1 MPPRRSSARPS
12 PSSAA
17 GDSAYQLP
25 PRAVVDMIDAPP
37 TPHATVSADKRWL
50 LLLEP
55 PSFPTIAEVAAPERR
70 LAGLRIDPR
79 TGGPSRRNFLVGMTL
94 RDLHD
99 RKGLRSRP
107 ITGLPKNPRLS
118 DFTWAPDGKRIGFTT
133 TADDGAVTLWVLEL
147 ATARARRVSDR
158 RLAGAGG
165 QSYSWLPN
173 SSGVLARLVPK
184 DRGPEPTAPMAPPG
198 PIVQESVGRKAPA
211 RTYQDLLRG
220 PHDELL
226 FEHYM
231 RTQLAR
237 ISLAG
242 KVTPV
247 GRPALFGGFD
257 ASPDGKYLL
266 VSQLHRPFSYR
277 VPIDRFPAR
286 IEIWDRAGKLVRLI
300 ADLPLQ
306 EEVPVDFAAVA
317 PGPRS
322 FEWRADADAT
332 LCWVQARDG
341 GDPKRQADVRDE
353 VFCLAAPFKEK
364 QPRSLARLALRYG
377 GITWGTGKVALINE
391 WWWADRKTRTWIIQP
406 DSVTGKSGKKASA
419 EAPPV
424 LLWDRSSEDRY
435 SDPGRPVIKN
445 SGRGSHVMA
454 FAADGESVFLFGSG
468 ASDEGDRPFVDRLNL
483 NTRSSE
489 RLWRSEP
496 PYYEIPWDLLDREGT
511 TLLTRRESVAEPP
524 QYLRRDLPA
533 GTHLPLTRFKHPSP
547 QLAKV
552 EKRLIQYKRADGVA
566 LSGMLYLPP
575 GWKQGQDPP
584 LPLLMWAYPQSFK
597 SAASAGQITDSP
609 YRFARISWASPLW
622 ALPLGYAVL
631 DDPTFPIV
639 GQGTVEP
646 NDTYVAQL
654 SAGAQAAVEEVVRLG
669 IADRDRIA
677 IGGHSYGAFMT
688 ANLLAHTKLFRAGI
702 ARSGAY
708 NRTLTPFGFQA
719 EERTFWEAPQTY
731 MEMSPY
737 AHADRIDVPILIIH
751 GEADNNSGT
760 FPIQSERLFEA
771 LKGLGGRARLVM
783 LPAESHGYRARESVM
798 HTLWE
803 MATWLD
809 TYVKKAGPRS
819 AETTKPAETA
829 GSAAATEPTAP
840 AAAASTSNA
849 S

>member
-1 MPPRRSSARPS
+1 MQRMPRRSSAPPAS
-12 PSSAA
+12 GASADKNV
-17 GDSAYQLP
+17 GSAYKLP
-25 PRAVVDMIDAPP
+25 PRAVADMIDAAP
-37 TPHATVSADKRWL
+37 TPHATISGDKRWL

-79 TGGPSRRNFLVGMTL
+79 TNGPSRRNFLVGMTL
-94 RDLHD
+94 RDLND
-99 RKGLRSRP
+99 RNGTRP
-107 ITGLPKNPRLS
+107 LPIKGLPKNPRLS
-118 DFTWAPDGKRIGFTT
+118 DFTWAPNAQRIGFTIT
-133 TADDGAVTLWVLEL
+133 SDDGAVTLWTLEM
-147 ATARARRVSDR
+147 ATARARQVSDR

-165 QSYSWLPN
+165 QSYTWLPD

-184 DRGPEPTAPMAPPG
+184 DRGPEPSTPTAPSG
-198 PIVQESVGRKAPA
+198 PIVQESAGRKAPA

-220 PHDELL
+220 PHDETL

-231 RTQLAR
+231 RTQLGR
-237 ISLAG
+237 ISLGG

-247 GRPALFGGFD
+247 GKPALFGGFD
-257 ASPDGKYLL
+257 CSPDGKYLL
-266 VSQLHRPFSYR
+266 VSVLHRPFSYR

-286 IEIWDRAGKLVRLI
+286 VEIWDRAGKLVRVI

-332 LCWVQARDG
+332 LCWAIARDG
-341 GDPKRQADVRDE
+341 GDPKRPAEIRDE
-353 VFCLAAPFKEK
+353 VVCLAAPFKER
-364 QPRSLARLALRYG
+364 QPRSLAKLALRYG
-377 GITWGTGKVALINE
+377 GITWGNGKVALINE
-391 WWWADRKTRTWIIQP
+391 WWWADRKTRTWVIQP
-406 DSVTGKSGKKASA
+406 DAIASKKGMP
-419 EAPPV
+419 EPV

-435 SDPGRPVIKN
+435 SDPGRPVVHN
-445 SGRGSHVMA
+445 SGRGAQVMV
-454 FAADGESVFLFGSG
+454 FAPGGDSIFLFGSG
-468 ASDEGDRPFVDRLNL
+468 ASAEGDRPFVDRLNL
-483 NTRSSE
+483 ATRE
-489 RLWRSEP
+489 TQRLWRSAAP
-496 PYYEIPWDLLDREGT
+496 HYEIPWDFLDHAGT
-511 TLLTRRESVAEPP
+511 SLLTRRESVAEPP
-524 QYLRRDLPA
+524 QYLRRTLPDGA
-533 GTHLPLTRFKHPSP
+533 PVQLTRFKHPSP

-552 EKRLIQYKRADGVA
+552 EKRLIQYQRADGVA

-575 GWKQGQDPP
+575 GFKEGQDPP

-597 SAASAGQITDSP
+597 SAATAGQINDSP
-609 YRFARISWASPLW
+609 FRFARIGWASPLW

-631 DDPTFPIV
+631 DDPALPIV

-646 NDTYVAQL
+646 NDSYVAQL
-654 SAGAQAAVEEVVRLG
+654 TAGAQAAVDEVVRLG
-669 IADRDRIA
+669 VGDRDRIA

-688 ANLLAHTKLFRAGI
+688 ANLLAHTNLFRAGI

-737 AHADRIDVPILIIH
+737 AHADRIDVPLLIIH

-783 LPAESHGYRARESVM
+783 LPGESHGYRARESVM

-809 TYVKKAGPRS
+809 VHVKKAP
-819 AETTKPAETA
+819 KPGSEA
-829 GSAAATEPTAP
+829 GDGAP
-840 AAAASTSNA
+840 PVTLNA
-849 S
+849 